1 VGLLNSI
8 KQAYFGIGIHTA
20 PPGTLLYR
28 VHQMVKAGTG
38 LGQSG
43 RRTHPVAEHALYDQD
58 GLRSIH
64 NHDFM
69 SDPAFVRAYQRGVQ
83 AASDLHWHWRAHVG
97 LWAARLAAR
106 LPGDFV
112 ECGTNRGFLSS
123 AIMTDLDWNKTGR
136 RFYLL
141 DTFSGLAERYVSV
154 EEKKN
159 GVLERNRRELDSGS
173 YTKNAGGAC
182 QFRRMEKRLHHCRR
196 GSRNSGPN
204 RHPGRRL
211 STYRHELLAPRSRGD
226 TPPLGSANA
235 RGACAAR

>member
-1 VGLLNSI
+1 VSSVGFLNSI
-8 KQAYFGIGIHTA
+8 KRAYYKLDIHTA
-20 PPGTLLYR
+20 PRGTLFYR
-28 VHQMVKAGTG
+28 AHRMVKAGYY
-38 LGQSG
+38 LAQPS
-43 RRTHPVAEHALYDQD
+43 YNQD

-83 AASDLHWHWRAHVG
+83 AASDYDWHWRVHVG

-123 AIMTDLDWNKTGR
+123 AIMTDLDWDKTGR

-154 EEKKN
+154 RRRRAVCSN
-159 GVLERNRRELDSGS
+159 ATGANWTAVPYDERR
-173 YTKNAGGAC
+173 GGAC
-182 QFRRMEKRLHHCRR
+182 QFRRTEKRLHHCRR
-196 GSRNSGPN
+196 NSRNSG
-204 RHPGRRL
+204 
-211 STYRHELLAPRSRGD
+211 
-226 TPPLGSANA
+226 AN
-235 RGACAAR
+235 

>member
-1 VGLLNSI
+1 MVKIVTQAGLEFEGYDMGELADPQNGESVSSVGLLNSI
-8 KQAYFGIGIHTA
+8 KQAYFRIGIHTA
-20 PPGTLLYR
+20 PPGTLLYS
-28 VHQMVKAGTG
+28 VHQMVKAGSD

-97 LWAARLAAR
+97 RWAARLAAR

-123 AIMTDLDWNKTGR
+123 AIMTDLDWDKTGR

-154 EEKKN
+154 RRRRAVCSN
-159 GVLERNRRELDSGS
+159 ATGANWTAVPYDERR
-173 YTKNAGGAC
+173 GGAC
-182 QFRRMEKRLHHCRR
+182 QFRRTEKRLHHCRR
-196 GSRNSGPN
+196 NSRNSG
-204 RHPGRRL
+204 
-211 STYRHELLAPRSRGD
+211 
-226 TPPLGSANA
+226 AN
-235 RGACAAR
+235 